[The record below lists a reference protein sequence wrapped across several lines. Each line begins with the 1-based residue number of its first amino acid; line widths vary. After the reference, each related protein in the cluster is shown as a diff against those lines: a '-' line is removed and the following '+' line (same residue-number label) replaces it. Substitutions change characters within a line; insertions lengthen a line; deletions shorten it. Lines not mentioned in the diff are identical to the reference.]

1 MPSTLLRALAMLT
14 LLPVLL
20 ACSKQETVK
29 PPERIINVTVAQVAK
44 RDLPIVEAAVGAET
58 AFGFALDYDPTR
70 VAPNTV
76 YVRLPFPEH
85 VAAQLRIGQ
94 EVTLSSFADP
104 ALTARGRILEIRPA
118 LVATALSREVIVA
131 VDARRGWR
139 PSGSVRGE
147 VVLGVRRNAHVVPE
161 QSVVLRRAGAVVYV
175 VDGDSVRERR
185 VETGI
190 VRGGLVEIVGGLAEG
205 ETVVVDGAG
214 LLSDGA
220 RINVL
225 EAKSYQALPAS
236 PAPSAGE
243 RRGGGS

>member
-1 MPSTLLRALAMLT
+1 MPSTLLRGLTALI
-14 LLPVLL
+14 LLPALL
-20 ACSKQETVK
+20 ACGKQEAAK
-29 PPERIINVTVAQVAK
+29 PPERIINVTVAQVARK
-44 RDLPIVEAAVGAET
+44 DLPIVESAVGAET
-58 AFGFALDYDPTR
+58 ALGFALDYDPTR

-94 EVTLSSFADP
+94 EVALSSFADP
-104 ALTARGRILEIRPA
+104 GLTARGRVVEIRPA
-118 LVATALSREVIVA
+118 LIATALSREVIVA

-147 VVLGVRRNAHVVPE
+147 VVLGVRRNACVVPE

-175 VDGDSVRERR
+175 ADGNIARERR

-190 VRGGLVEIVGGLAEG
+190 VRGGLIEIVEGLAEG

-214 LLSDGA
+214 LLSDNTK
-220 RINVL
+220 INIR
-225 EAKSYQALPAS
+225 ET
-236 PAPSAGE
+236 
-243 RRGGGS
+243 